1 VADVPFDLPPPLAER
16 LRAALDVEGKI
27 PRALVALGDLA
38 GHDVALLD
46 VPDALHAARL
56 RDLGV
61 EVRRLDLA
69 DPFRIDLPPGSL
81 DAVIALWSAFRGID
95 PTAVAEVDR
104 VLRPGGKLLLVHD
117 YGRDDVS
124 ALRPADAPEAAWG
137 RRDGPFLRNGFKIRV
152 LHCFWTFGSL
162 DEAREFLGEAFDG
175 RGAELGAGLRRP
187 RLTWKVAIY
196 HRVRGGAAPAEAG
209 PATLA
214 G

>member
-1 VADVPFDLPPPLAER
+1 MADLPFDLPPPLADR
-16 LRAALDVEGKI
+16 LRAALDIEGKI
-27 PRALVALGDLA
+27 PRALVALGGLA

-61 EVRRLDLA
+61 EARQLDLT

-81 DAVIALWSAFRGID
+81 DAVVALWSALRGVD
-95 PTAVAEVDR
+95 PAAMAEVDR
-104 VLRPGGKLLLVHD
+104 VLRPGGRLLLVHE

-124 ALRPADAPEAAWG
+124 ALRPADAPEASWS
-137 RRDGPFLRNGFKIRV
+137 RRNGPFLQHGFKIRV
-152 LHCFWTFGSL
+152 LHCFWTFVSL
-162 DEAREFLGEAFDG
+162 GEARAFLGEAFDG
-175 RGAELGAGLRRP
+175 PGAELGASLRRP

-196 HRVRGGAAPAEAG
+196 HRSRGGPAPAAAG